1 MGKSTMGNKRLD
13 LQKIRAIANYQFES
27 NVGHILFP
35 EEVELTHSRRTGRIR
50 HISLEGGLLA
60 TLRPR
65 DSLFS
70 LTIHGAQ
77 RLKTALKPLQSRV
90 VARKDVEEFIKSGRN
105 LFARH
110 VVTVDEEVRPGN
122 EVVIINE
129 DDEILAVGRA
139 LLSGME
145 MLAFKRGVAVKV
157 RRGVEEVGG

>member
-1 MGKSTMGNKRLD
+1 MENRRLD
-13 LQKIRAIANYQFES
+13 LHKIRAIANYQFES
-27 NVGHILFP
+27 NVGQILFP

-50 HISLEGGLLA
+50 HISLEGRLLA

-77 RLKTALKPLQSRV
+77 RLKTALKPLQLRV
-90 VARKDVEEFIKSGRN
+90 VLRKDVEGFIKSGRN

-110 VVTVDEEVRPGN
+110 VVTVDKEIRPGS
-122 EVVIINE
+122 EVVVTNE
-129 DDEILAVGRA
+129 DDDLLAVGRA
-139 LLSGME
+139 LLSGIE

-157 RRGVEEVGG
+157 RRGAEEVED